1 MTGMFSQTRPSC
13 VCVCRCRGRSPSI
26 TTRRLNASLNETDAR
41 FFFLSSILNNR
52 SWLFGRCSSWPI
64 LSPSSS
70 YYYTG
75 ELPAPSITFTK
86 NGKKAFEPARVHRM
100 RSSSASSSLIQLPP
114 SYIRMKRI
122 QRDKSSPLKK
132 IFFLRTRLITPHK
145 KGRLMDQ
152 PPPGGWQQINSLPDP
167 SG

>member
-1 MTGMFSQTRPSC
+1 M
-13 VCVCRCRGRSPSI
+13 
-26 TTRRLNASLNETDAR
+26 
-41 FFFLSSILNNR
+41 
-52 SWLFGRCSSWPI
+52 
-64 LSPSSS
+64 
-70 YYYTG
+70 
-75 ELPAPSITFTK
+75 
-86 NGKKAFEPARVHRM
+86 GKKAFEPARVHRM
-100 RSSSASSSLIQLPP
+100 RSSSASSSLIQLPS

-132 IFFLRTRLITPHK
+132 YFFLRTRLITPHK